1 VNAAIIVLVALAA
14 VVCIIRRRRPLR
26 PVGED
31 AASEV
36 SACELIESR
45 LAILSELIREGGGDP
60 DGRAVRDAQAAW
72 AREQEL
78 ITSDSIIATVQGVR
92 ATIIHVGAAEA
103 RAVLDDLQRQ
113 AIAHPEGVPG
123 QVVANARLQFDE
135 FMRRNVQ

>member
-1 VNAAIIVLVALAA
+1 VNAAIIVLVALVA
-14 VVCIIRRRRPLR
+14 VVCIIYRRHPVR

-36 SACELIESR
+36 STCELIENR

-78 ITSDSIIATVQGVR
+78 ITSDSVIATVRGVR
-92 ATIIHVGAAEA
+92 ATITHVGAAEA
-103 RAVLDDLQRQ
+103 RAVLDDLQQQ
-113 AIAHPEGVPG
+113 AADHPEGVPG
-123 QVVANARLQFDE
+123 YVVAAGRTRFDE
-135 FMRRNVQ
+135 LMRRNVQ